1 MNPILA
7 FLGTGAM
14 GRLVGSNITVMRG
27 GQKVPIKAVIYDRFF
42 ASWLDPRSASLLY
55 AVTFVLLW
63 AGICGLLYRKRIFFK
78 V

>member
-1 MNPILA
+1 MARL
-7 FLGTGAM
+7 LGS
-14 GRLVGSNITVMRG
+14 VITVTWG
-27 GQKVPIKAVIYDRFF
+27 GERLPIQRVIHDRIF

-55 AVTFVLLW
+55 ALTFVLIW